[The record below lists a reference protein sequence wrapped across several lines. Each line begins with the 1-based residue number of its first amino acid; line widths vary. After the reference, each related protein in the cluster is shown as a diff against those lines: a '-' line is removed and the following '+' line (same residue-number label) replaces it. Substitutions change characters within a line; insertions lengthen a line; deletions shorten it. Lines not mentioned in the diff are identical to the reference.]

1 MITASHLL
9 LSKIAEVVSDKISS
23 KSNNKGSIKNI
34 VFDIDCII
42 VYLTNC
48 HIKIKYSEI
57 IDSK

>member
-9 LSKIAEVVSDKISS
+9 LSKIAEIVSTKISS
-23 KSNNKGSIKNI
+23 KSNDKGTIKNI
-34 VFDIDCII
+34 VFDIDSII

-48 HIKIKYSEI
+48 HISIKYSEI